1 VSPCRRRARRVI
13 GMGLLI
19 PGLLLAP
26 HGPSAAEAPTKP
38 AAKLPDPKTK
48 TTAKDGAAST
58 GAGDPCVHIVRSGD
72 SVSRLATRY
81 RVPRQRLID
90 ANHLTKPDA
99 LRVGQRLIIPSCD
112 PTRARAEAAAAKPVM
127 QPDGSV
133 VALVG
138 PRRIPTRLYLNV
150 PDFAEQGV
158 EFAWPLMGPVISAMG
173 ARRRVW
179 HAGIDIQADLGTPVY
194 AAAPGDVYFSGSA
207 PGYGRVIKI
216 EHTNGFM
223 SIYAHN
229 LQNLVNVGDRVEAG
243 AVIATVGKSKG
254 AVTTHLHFEIRREG
268 MAYNPLFLLPRRDVV
283 VARSDEEMP
292 QAAPS
297 EDDEDE

>member
-1 VSPCRRRARRVI
+1 MSPCRRRARRAI
-13 GMGLLI
+13 GVSLLI

-26 HGPSAAEAPTKP
+26 QGAPAADAPTKP
-38 AAKLPDPKTK
+38 VAKLLPDPKTQ
-48 TTAKDGAAST
+48 AASKN
-58 GAGDPCVHIVRSGD
+58 GAGDPCVHTVRSGD

-81 RVPRQRLID
+81 RVPRQRIID
-90 ANHLTKPDA
+90 ANHLAKPEA
-99 LRVGQRLIIPSCD
+99 LRVGQRLIIPGCD
-112 PTRARAEAAAAKPVM
+112 PARAGAEAIATRPVA
-127 QPDGSV
+127 QADGSV

-150 PDFAEQGV
+150 PDFSEQGV

-173 ARRRVW
+173 ARKRVW

-207 PGYGRVIKI
+207 PGYGRVVKI
-216 EHTNGFM
+216 EHMNGFT
-223 SIYAHN
+223 SVYAHN
-229 LQNLVNVGDRVEAG
+229 LQNLVNAGDRVEAG

-254 AVTTHLHFEIRREG
+254 AVTTHLHFEIRREN
-268 MAYNPLFLLPRRDVV
+268 MAYNPLFLLPRRDIA